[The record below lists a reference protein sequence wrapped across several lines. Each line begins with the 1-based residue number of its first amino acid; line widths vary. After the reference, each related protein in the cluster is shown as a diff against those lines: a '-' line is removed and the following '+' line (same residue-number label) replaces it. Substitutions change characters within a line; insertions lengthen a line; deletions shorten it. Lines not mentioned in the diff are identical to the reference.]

1 MALIKGDTVATSTQ
15 FSVDNLIVA
24 LKAAGEATRLRMLT
38 LLADAELT
46 VKDLTAILAQSQ
58 PRVSRHLKL
67 LTEAALVERHPEG
80 AWVFYRLKDDGPAGR
95 FAKDLCRL
103 ADAGDPVLARD
114 RERLA
119 QVKLEQALQA
129 ERYFSANAA
138 DWDTIRAL
146 HVAEDSVEN
155 AMLAAIGAK
164 PFETLL
170 DLGTGTGRLLE
181 LFAGHYRRAVGVD
194 ASTAML
200 AVARANL
207 DSAGIGNAQVR
218 LGDIYNLSL
227 PRDAFDVVAIHQVLH
242 YLDEPERAVAEAA
255 RVLRPGG
262 RLLIV
267 DVAPHTLEFLRDR
280 HAHRR
285 LGFAQEPMAQ
295 WISAAGLDLETILDL
310 PSGDD
315 ADDKLTVNLWLARDR
330 RIVVAGDSAVQEL
343 A

>member
-1 MALIKGDTVATSTQ
+1 LNELTPL
-15 FSVDNLIVA
+15 SVDMLINA
-24 LKAAGEATRLRMLT
+24 LRAAGESTRLRVLV
-38 LLADAELT
+38 LLAQAELT

-58 PRVSRHLKL
+58 PRISRHLKL
-67 LTEAALVERHPEG
+67 LTEAGLVERYPEG
-80 AWVFYRLKDDGPAGR
+80 AWVFYRLCDDGPAGQL
-95 FAKDLCRL
+95 AHDLCLL
-103 ADAGDPVLARD
+103 ADAGDAVLSRD
-114 RERLA
+114 RERLE
-119 QVKLEQALQA
+119 QVKREQAEQA

-146 HVAEDSVEN
+146 HVAEDDVER
-155 AMLAAIGAK
+155 AMLAAVGKK
-164 PFETLL
+164 PFQSFL

-181 LFAGHYRRAVGVD
+181 LFAPLYRRAIGVD

-207 DSAGIGNAQVR
+207 DRAGIGDAQVR

-242 YLDEPERAVAEAA
+242 YLDEPERAIAEAA
-255 RVLRPGG
+255 RVLAPSG

-267 DVAPHTLEFLRDR
+267 DFAPHALEFLRER

-285 LGFAQEPMAQ
+285 LGFGHEPMAQ
-295 WISAAGLDLETILDL
+295 WIGAANLDLDSVRDL
-310 PSGDD
+310 PTGNV
-315 ADDKLTVNLWLARDR
+315 AAEKLTVTLWLARDR
-330 RIVVAGDSAVQEL
+330 RMVVAGEGARKV